1 MGKLTYDSHITA
13 HFDDRVLAHLQLVVG
28 AKLRR
33 GESFY
38 FSWTVEPDLGGGRSS
53 IWMHPAIP
61 MSYNYVEN
69 VSTTYNREWV
79 EALSESANS
88 AIGLQLVP
96 EPAPSE
102 AVPTGPQSRQR
113 ARR

>member
-33 GESFY
+33 SESFY
-38 FSWTVEPDLGGGRSS
+38 FSWTVDADLGGGRNS
-53 IWMHPAIP
+53 IWIHPSIP
-61 MSYNYVEN
+61 MSYTYTEN
-69 VSTTYNREWV
+69 LPAVYNRDWI

-88 AIGLQLVP
+88 IVGLQVVP
-96 EPAPSE
+96 EPEPSE
-102 AVPTGPQSRQR
+102 PVTVPTGRQR